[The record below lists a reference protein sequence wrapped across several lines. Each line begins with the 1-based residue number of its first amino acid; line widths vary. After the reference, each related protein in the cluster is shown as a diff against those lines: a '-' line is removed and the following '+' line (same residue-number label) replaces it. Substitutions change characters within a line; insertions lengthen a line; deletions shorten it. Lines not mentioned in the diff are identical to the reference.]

1 MINDRY
7 ALVFDGATRYYSSE
21 LGLFQ
26 VDPGNYFGFLCM
38 TFKTISDDKDH
49 VLLSTCQA
57 EQNPYTEIS
66 ILGLEKKIVI
76 KSIMGAPHIIL
87 IYNDVKQWTTLYVE

>member
-7 ALVFDGATRYYSSE
+7 ALVFDGTVRYYSTE

-26 VDPGNYFGFLCM
+26 VTSGNCFGFLCM
-38 TFKTISDDKDH
+38 TFRTISDDKDQ
-49 VLLSTCQA
+49 VFLSTCQA

-66 ILGLEKKIVI
+66 ISGVEEKIVI
-76 KSIMGAPHIIL
+76 
-87 IYNDVKQWTTLYVE
+87 T